1 MLARSMPTAHR
12 AGVSAVEI
20 AISSRGAEVSGS
32 LASATRTKIAKL
44 DRFYE
49 GLDLATVHY
58 AEQKNPRIAEKAV
71 CEVIIEGHGHQ
82 VQCKAAAADRAAAL
96 DVAVEKLEHQL
107 TRLKSR
113 ADVKHQ
119 RG

>member
-1 MLARSMPTAHR
+1 
-12 AGVSAVEI
+12 VEI
-20 AISSRGAEVSGS
+20 AISSRGADVSDA

-58 AEQKNPRIAEKAV
+58 AEQKNPRIADKAV
-71 CEVIIEGHGHQ
+71 CEVVIEGHGHQ
-82 VQCKAAAADRAAAL
+82 VQCTAAAGDRAAAL

-113 ADVKHQ
+113 AGVKNP